1 MRPVF
6 VDTNIFI
13 YRRDPRDP
21 EKQVLADAWVAALA
35 RQRRG
40 RISWQVLQE
49 FYCNAARKLVSLG
62 LSVDLARDDVRWL
75 ESWNPPTPDAALF
88 DAAWMVQD
96 RHGISWWDALIVAA
110 ALRQGCTTLLS
121 EDLQYGLQVD
131 GVTGGGKLTI
141 LNPFDPTVPPPVRE
155 P

>member
-1 MRPVF
+1 MSRVF

-21 EKQVLADAWVAALA
+21 AKQALADAWVAALA

-49 FYCNAARKLVSLG
+49 FYCNAARKLVPLG
-62 LSVDLARDDVRWL
+62 LTVDLARDDVRWL
-75 ESWNPPTPDAALF
+75 ENWNPLTPDAALF
-88 DAAWMVQD
+88 NAAWTVQD
-96 RHGISWWDALIVAA
+96 RHGLSWWDALIVAA

-121 EDLQYGLQVD
+121 EDLQHGMEVD
-131 GVTGGGKLTI
+131 GVMGGGTLSI
-141 LNPFDPTVPPPVRE
+141 VNPFDPAVAPPG
-155 P
+155 